1 MRRTASFVE
10 HAFLRD
16 PTQWSTQN
24 ACVEVTKQT
33 IGRLIAAQPVR
44 RVDVG
49 TAARLLCGTTV
60 NAVFWVAAS
69 EELRFVQPNHRNKR
83 HRQHHHQ
90 KTSAMQTARTTMHR
104 LPLLWSI
111 CGQWIVASRLL
122 WRANSIKTK
131 RLPVSIALNDIY
143 L

>member
-1 MRRTASFVE
+1 MALDPRMRRTASFVE

-90 KTSAMQTARTTMHR
+90 KFSNADSKDHNAQAAALVVDMRSMDSSQQAAVARE
-104 LPLLWSI
+104 
-111 CGQWIVASRLL
+111 
-122 WRANSIKTK
+122 
-131 RLPVSIALNDIY
+131 LNQD
-143 L
+143 